1 MISERLPFAHRY
13 ELTGSY
19 ATISKRAEFIFLGD
33 FNDMID
39 GMNVKIPAKFTGL
52 EITRFYGFGNET
64 VRDESLVEAEYYN
77 VNQRYF
83 NAGFYLKIPVQK
95 DLTVHTGILFEL
107 ANVLQQEDHLVNELQ
122 PYGLGTLDFLALST
136 LFRYD
141 NRDDKEIPYT
151 GYYFDAYAE
160 IYPPT
165 LNNKDFFGKITL
177 DGRTYLTSKNFTDLT
192 LALRAYSEI
201 AWGDYPF
208 YKGASIGGKK
218 TLRGFTR
225 DRYVGDFAVLGSAEL
240 RYYLT
245 KVYFLI
251 PFQFGINL
259 FTDTGRVF
267 YADEESFKWHTSF
280 GGGFWFSINER
291 AINFSLN
298 IAKSPETLRFY
309 ISAGQMF

>member
-1 MISERLPFAHRY
+1 
-13 ELTGSY
+13 
-19 ATISKRAEFIFLGD
+19 
-33 FNDMID
+33 MID

-64 VRDESLVEAEYYN
+64 VRDESLVEADFYN
-77 VNQRYF
+77 VNQRYVS
-83 NAGFYLKIPVQK
+83 AGFYLKIPVQK
-95 DLTVHTGILFEL
+95 ELTIHSGILFEL
-107 ANVLQQEDHLVNELQ
+107 ADVLEKENTLVYELQ
-122 PYGLGTLDFLALST
+122 PYGLGTLDFFALSA
-136 LFRYD
+136 LLRFD
-141 NRDDKEIPYT
+141 NRDDKEIPFA
-151 GYYFDAYAE
+151 GYYFDTFAE

-177 DGRTYLTSKNFTDLT
+177 DGRTYLTPKYLPDVT

-225 DRYVGDFAVLGSAEL
+225 DRYVGDIALLGSAEL

-280 GGGFWFSINER
+280 GGGFWFSINDR